1 MSRAQLTSTVEQNT
15 GGAVAPFVAGKNKII
30 NGDFGI
36 WQRGTSIS
44 QTAST
49 TPYTADRWQAYNG
62 ANQANT
68 ISRQSTNDT
77 TNLPFIQY
85 CARFQRNNGQ
95 TGTADTGLFSSF
107 ETINSIPYA
116 GKSVVISFYAR
127 AGANFSATSN
137 FLVSRLYI
145 GTGTDQNILSG
156 YTGSSIVVGQ
166 NNTLTTTWQ
175 RFTMVGTI
183 PTVTTEIALGFYYT
197 PTGTAGANDYF
208 EVTGV
213 QLEAGSV
220 ATPFTTATGTLS
232 GELAACQRY
241 YYQTSNAGTVWLAN
255 GWASGT
261 TNFDGYFQFPTTMRT
276 AASVTA
282 TSGASY
288 FYIAV
293 GSTSFTTTTPTGFFN
308 PSVQGFYLRFAGSG
322 LTTGQGGISQAQS
335 SSAVIMASAEL

>member
-1 MSRAQLTSTVEQNT
+1 MSRAQLTSTDQQNS
-15 GGAVAPFVAGKNKII
+15 GGPVSPYVAGKNKII

-36 WQRGTSIS
+36 WQRGTSFTLT
-44 QTAST
+44 TAT
-49 TPYTADRWQAYNG
+49 ATYCADRFLATAYG
-62 ANQANT
+62 
-68 ISRQSTNDT
+68 
-77 TNLPFIQY
+77 
-85 CARFQRNNGQ
+85 
-95 TGTADTGLFSSF
+95 TGTAATLTQQTFTPGTAPVSGYEGSYFPRI
-107 ETINSIPYA
+107 T
-116 GKSVVISFYAR
+116 
-127 AGANFSATSN
+127 NFS
-137 FLVSRLYI
+137 
-145 GTGTDQNILSG
+145 TGTIAYEFRQRIEDVRTFAGQTATFSFWSKASVAQSG
-156 YTGSSIVVGQ
+156 
-166 NNTLTTTWQ
+166 LTV
-175 RFTMVGTI
+175 RFTQNFGSGGSTAVSTDASSTLSITTGWVRNSFTVAIPSISGKTVGTSSYLE
-183 PTVTTEIALGFYYT
+183 VLFFLGSG
-197 PTGTAGANDYF
+197 GTASSTIDTWGWQ
-208 EVTGV
+208 V
-213 QLEAGSV
+213 EAGSV
-220 ATPFTTATGTLS
+220 ATPFTTATGTFS